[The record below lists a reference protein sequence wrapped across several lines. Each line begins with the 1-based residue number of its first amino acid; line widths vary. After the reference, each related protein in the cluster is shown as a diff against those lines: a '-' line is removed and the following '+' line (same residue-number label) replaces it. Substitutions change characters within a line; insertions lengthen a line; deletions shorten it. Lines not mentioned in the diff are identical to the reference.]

1 MLKDLWN
8 IIIHL
13 LIYKLQDML
22 EFGWAG
28 CVCRRIPKSII
39 ETGRE
44 LLAARVPVF
53 GAPEG
58 GTIIRM

>member
-1 MLKDLWN
+1 MLKDLCK
-8 IIIHL
+8 IIIRL
-13 LIYKLQDML
+13 LIYKLQDVV
-22 EFGWAG
+22 EFGWAR
-28 CVCRRIPKSII
+28 CECRWISKSII
-39 ETGRE
+39 ETERE